1 MEVTEALKQ
10 RRSIRKFL
18 DREVPGEDVHKILEA
33 ARLAPSGLNAQP
45 WRFKVVQDKDQISWL
60 ADEALKGQHWVKGA
74 QVVFICCADL
84 GRYLEDAGA
93 SVRMLGDSGVVP
105 PEMLTSIEEYVR
117 DAEKSS
123 TEMLRCAAATNCSIA
138 ITQMMLQAVD
148 LGLGTCW
155 IGMYEEEIIK
165 DRFEL
170 PEHMA
175 VVALLAAGY
184 PAENPAPRPRKAMEE
199 IVLR

>member
-1 MEVTEALKQ
+1 MDVSQAIAR

-18 DREVPGEDVHKILEA
+18 DRELTSEEIDKILEA

-45 WRFKVVQDKDQISWL
+45 WRFRVVRDRQDISWL
-60 ADEALKGQHWVKGA
+60 AREAVKGQRWVGGA
-74 QVVFICCADL
+74 KAVFICCADL

-93 SVRMLGDSGVVP
+93 SVRMLRDSGVLP
-105 PEMLTSIEEYVR
+105 PEMLAGIEEYVSS
-117 DAEKSS
+117 AKKSS

-138 ITQMMLQAVD
+138 ITQMMLQAVE
-148 LGLGTCW
+148 LGIGTCW
-155 IGMYEEEIIK
+155 VGMYEEKLIK

-184 PAENPAPRPRKAMEE
+184 PAENPDPRPRKAVEE
-199 IVLR
+199 IVL